1 MNPFALIET
10 EIRAALDQLVA
21 EARLP
26 AGLDLT
32 RVAVE
37 LPKDPAHGDVAC
49 SIALMLA
56 KPARMKPLDIAQ
68 ALAERLEGRADFQDV
83 AVAPPGFVNMR
94 MRPAFWQAVIPAI
107 RAAGNDFGRIDLGQ
121 GQKVNVEYCSAN
133 PTGPL
138 HVGHARGTVFG
149 DALASILER
158 VGYGVTREYYVND
171 AGAQVETL
179 ARSLHLRYREVLG
192 EDIGEMPEGFY
203 PGLYLVRTA
212 EALAARDGDRWL
224 GKPEEDWLDPL
235 KRFAV
240 EAQLQVIKDD
250 LAALGVHHDLFLSER
265 SLIEDGTMDAALQ
278 RLEELGLLYVGELP
292 PPKGKPAEDWE
303 PRPQLLF
310 RATQFGDDVDRPLK
324 RSNGAWTYFAAD
336 LGCHFSKLRRGHQ
349 WLVDVLGADHGG
361 YVKRLKA
368 AVKALS
374 QDQVQLE
381 VRLCQLVSLMDEGK
395 PLKMSKRA
403 GRIVTMRDVVD
414 EVGKDVMRF
423 MLLTRKNDA
432 PLDFDL
438 SKVVEQSR
446 DNPVFYVQYAH
457 ARVRSVFR
465 QAEQRGLGQLT
476 QDLDRADLALL
487 THPAE
492 LDLLKRAALL
502 PRVLEGAAVHAE
514 PHRIAFWL
522 MELAAELH
530 GLWTKGSEDESLR
543 FLVEAEPERSRAR
556 LAMLEAART
565 AIAAGLDI
573 LGVTPVD
580 ELR

>member
-1 MNPFALIET
+1 
-10 EIRAALDQLVA
+10 
-21 EARLP
+21 
-26 AGLDLT
+26 
-32 RVAVE
+32 
-37 LPKDPAHGDVAC
+37 
-49 SIALMLA
+49 
-56 KPARMKPLDIAQ
+56 
-68 ALAERLEGRADFQDV
+68 
-83 AVAPPGFVNMR
+83 
-94 MRPAFWQAVIPAI
+94 
-107 RAAGNDFGRIDLGQ
+107 
-121 GQKVNVEYCSAN
+121 
-133 PTGPL
+133 
-138 HVGHARGTVFG
+138 
-149 DALASILER
+149 
-158 VGYGVTREYYVND
+158 VND

-179 ARSLHLRYREVLG
+179 ARSLHLRYREVQG
-192 EDIGEMPEGFY
+192 EDIGEMPEGYY

-212 EALAARDGDRWL
+212 QALAARDGDKWL
-224 GKPEEDWLDPL
+224 HLEESQWLEPL

-240 EAQLQVIKDD
+240 DAQLEVIKDD

-265 SLIEDGTMDAALQ
+265 SLIEDGMMDAALK
-278 RLEELGLLYVGELP
+278 RLDELGLLYVGELP
-292 PPKGKPAEDWE
+292 PPKGKPPEDWE

-310 RATQFGDDVDRPLK
+310 RATDFGDDVDRPLK

-336 LGCHFSKLRRGHQ
+336 LGCHFSKLQRGHD
-349 WLVDVLGADHGG
+349 WLIDVLGADHGG

-374 QDQVQLE
+374 ESRVELE

-438 SKVVEQSR
+438 TKVVEQSR

-465 QAEQRGLGQLT
+465 QAEQRDLGHLAN
-476 QDLDRADLALL
+476 DLGTADLSLL

-492 LDLLKRAALL
+492 LDLLKKAALL
-502 PRVLEGAAVHAE
+502 PRVLEHAALHAE

-522 MELAAELH
+522 TELASELH
-530 GLWTKGSEDESLR
+530 GLWTKGSEDETLR
-543 FLVEAEPERSRAR
+543 FLVESEPERSRAR

>member
-1 MNPFALIET
+1 MNPFALIEADL
-10 EIRAALDQLVA
+10 RAALDRLVA
-21 EARLP
+21 EGRLP
-26 AGLDLT
+26 DGLDLS
-32 RVAVE
+32 RVSVE
-37 LPKDPAHGDVAC
+37 LPKDPSHGDVAS
-49 SIALMLA
+49 SIAMMLA
-56 KPARMKPLDIAQ
+56 KPARMRPLDIAQ
-68 ALAERLEGRADFQDV
+68 AVAEQLRAQERFAEV
-83 AVAPPGFVNMR
+83 AVAPPGFVNIR
-94 MRPAFWQAVIPAI
+94 MQPGFWQAVVPAI
-107 RAAGNDFGRIDLGQ
+107 MQAGADFGRSDTGR
-121 GQKVNVEYCSAN
+121 GQKVDVEYCSAN

-158 VGYGVTREYYVND
+158 VGYDVTREYYVND

-179 ARSLHLRYREVLG
+179 ARSVHLRYREVMG
-192 EDIGEMPEGFY
+192 EDIGEMPEGYY
-203 PGLYLVRTA
+203 PGAYLVRTA
-212 EALAARDGDRWL
+212 QALAVRDGDRWL
-224 GKPEEDWLDPL
+224 GKHEDEWLEPL

-240 EAQLQVIKDD
+240 EAQLEIIKDD

-265 SLIEDGTMDAALQ
+265 SLIEDGMMEAALK
-278 RLEELGLLYVGELP
+278 RLEALGLLYVGELP
-292 PPKGKPAEDWE
+292 PPKGKPSEDWE

-310 RATQFGDDVDRPLK
+310 RATDFGDDVDRPLK

-336 LGCHFSKLRRGHQ
+336 LGCHFSKLQRSHT

-374 QDQVQLE
+374 EGKVELE
-381 VRLCQLVSLMDEGK
+381 VRLCQLVNLMDEGK

-438 SKVVEQSR
+438 AKVVEQSR

-465 QAEQRGLGQLT
+465 QAEQRGLGHLA
-476 QDLDRADLALL
+476 QDLDQADLSLL

-492 LDLLKRAALL
+492 LDLIKKASLL
-502 PRVLEGAAVHAE
+502 PRVLEHAAVHAE
-514 PHRIAFWL
+514 PHRIAFWT

-530 GLWTKGSEDESLR
+530 GLWTKGSEDENLR
-543 FLVEAEPERSRAR
+543 FLVEAEPERTRAR

-573 LGVTPVD
+573 LGVTAVD

>member
-1 MNPFALIET
+1 MNPLASIEADLRQAL
-10 EIRAALDQLVA
+10 RRLA
-21 EARLP
+21 EAGRLP
-26 AGLDLT
+26 DGLDLD
-32 RVAVE
+32 RAGVE
-37 LPKDPAHGDVAC
+37 MTKDPQHGDVAT
-49 SIALMLA
+49 SVAMMLA
-56 KPARMKPLDIAQ
+56 KPAKMRPLDIAT
-68 ALAERLEGRADFQDV
+68 ALADELRGRPGFQDV
-83 AVAPPGFVNMR
+83 SVAPPGFVNIR
-94 MRPAFWQAVIPAI
+94 MEPAFWQAVVPAI
-107 RAAGNDFGRIDLGQ
+107 MRAGVDFARADLGQ
-121 GQKVNVEYCSAN
+121 GRHVNVEFCSAN

-149 DALASILER
+149 DALASILQR
-158 VGYGVTREYYVND
+158 VGYRVTREYYVND

-179 ARSLHLRYREVLG
+179 ARSLHLRYREVMG

-203 PGLYLVRTA
+203 PGLYLIRTA
-212 EALAARDGDRWL
+212 EALAVRDGDKWL
-224 GKPEEDWLDPL
+224 HRDEAEWLEPL

-240 EAQLQVIKDD
+240 DAQLEVIKDD

-265 SLIEDGTMDAALQ
+265 SLIEDGMMQAALE
-278 RLEELGLLYVGELP
+278 RLEGLGLLYVGELP
-292 PPKGKPAEDWE
+292 PPKGKPPEDWE

-336 LGCHFSKLRRGHQ
+336 LGCHFSKLQRGHQ
-349 WLVDVLGADHGG
+349 WLIDVLGADHGG

-374 QDQVQLE
+374 EGRVELE
-381 VRLCQLVSLMDEGK
+381 ARLCQLVSLMDEGK

-432 PLDFDL
+432 PLEFDL
-438 SKVVEQSR
+438 AKVVEQSR

-465 QAEQRGLGQLT
+465 QAEQRGLGHLAT
-476 QDLDRADLALL
+476 DLGASDLSLL

-492 LDLLKRAALL
+492 LDLLKKAALL
-502 PRVLEGAAVHAE
+502 PRVLEQAAMHAE

-522 MELAAELH
+522 TDVASELH
-530 GLWTKGSEDESLR
+530 GLWTKGSEDETLR
-543 FLVEAEPERSRAR
+543 FLVEGEPERSRAR
-556 LAMLEAART
+556 LAMLEAARM